1 VTALRDAL
9 HAVADEAAASR
20 TPVADWLTPVR
31 TGIRRRRRR
40 RVMSAALTLTVVIS
54 AGAAVSTTLTASRD
68 APVAGRFPD
77 AVRTAE
83 PSVVQITGIAPS
95 CSRRVQGSGFF
106 FAPHR
111 VMTNAHVLAGVAQ
124 NVQVATDGGRTA
136 AAVVVVFD
144 PAHDIAVLRV
154 DGLDEPALRFADR
167 ATGGQVAA
175 YTVGYAD
182 DGDRTTRESR
192 VVARQTARGPDIYQ
206 TQTVMR
212 DIYTLRGVARRGE
225 VGGPVLSL
233 DGRVLGM
240 LFARAVDVPDASY
253 ALTAAE
259 LASAARDGESASTQ
273 VSTLGCD

>member
-1 VTALRDAL
+1 MTALRDVL
-9 HAVADEAAASR
+9 HAAADEAAASR
-20 TPVADWLTPVR
+20 PPVADWLTPVR

-40 RVMSAALTLTVVIS
+40 RVMSAALMLVVVTS
-54 AGAAVSTTLTASRD
+54 AGAALTTTLSASRD
-68 APVAGRFPD
+68 APVAGKVPD

-83 PSVVQITGIAPS
+83 SSVVRVTGIALS
-95 CSRRVQGSGFF
+95 CSRRRQGSGFF

-111 VMTNAHVLAGVAQ
+111 VMTNAHILAGVTE
-124 NVQVATDGGRTA
+124 NVQVATAAGQTA

-144 PAHDIAVLRV
+144 PARDIAVLRV
-154 DGLDEPALRFADR
+154 DGLDEPALRLADR
-167 ATGGQVAA
+167 AAGGRVAA

-192 VVARQTARGPDIYQ
+192 LVAHQTARGPDIYQ
-206 TQTVMR
+206 RQIVIR
-212 DIYTLRGVARRGE
+212 DIYSLRGVARPGE

-240 LFARAVDVPDASY
+240 LFARAADAPDVTY

-259 LASAARDGESASTQ
+259 LASAARDGQRTSTQ